1 MMNTSDRQLA
11 CRTTV
16 MFCNAFRS
24 RFTSRTLIA
33 VALTLPL
40 LAGCGARQVQ
50 DSLAGST
57 AQRLVSHAVDD
68 LAAALPAGDFAALEG
83 ERLTIESSFV
93 GDEALRQYA
102 DRRLAMEL
110 TTRFGIDVVDDETAE
125 HVLTVFYTSLGTD
138 RDRRGFYIPLGFIPG
153 IDQFTEIDLLTLQQ
167 FHGVAEL
174 YYYLDGERIDDPLRA
189 RIRTDSLGLPI
200 ITIPL
205 STLP

>member
-1 MMNTSDRQLA
+1 MSCSSRN
-11 CRTTV
+11 
-16 MFCNAFRS
+16 RS
-24 RFTSRTLIA
+24 TRRFLIIA
-33 VALTLPL
+33 VLLLPL

-68 LAAALPAGDFAALEG
+68 LAVALPAGDFAALEG
-83 ERLTIESSFV
+83 QRLAIDSNFL
-93 GDEALRQYA
+93 GDAAVRDYA
-102 DRRLAMEL
+102 DHRLAMEL
-110 TTRFGIDVVDDETAE
+110 TTRFGIEVVDDEAAE

-153 IDQFTEIDLLTLQQ
+153 IDQSTEIDLLTLQQ

-174 YYYLDGERIDDPLRA
+174 YYYLDGERLDDPLRA

-205 STLP
+205 TTLP